1 MTLTNVSPEIQEMI
15 DTIIDKTG
23 LFNYVNVE
31 IAAVPKA
38 KELVKVSRANPWTEK
53 LGKVSPCVTVLVYEE
68 ALERLSTEQQSMIL
82 EDAINNIGYDLEKDK
97 VVIGAPKVTITLAGR
112 EKYGEKLINAMECGH
127 YAMVQIEEEKK
138 QAKEQKTIKVK

>member
-68 ALERLSTEQQSMIL
+68 ALERLSKEQQAMIL

-97 VVIGAPKVTITLAGR
+97 VVIGAPKVTITLGGR
-112 EKYGEKLINAMECGH
+112 EKYGEKLIDAMECGH

-138 QAKEQKTIKVK
+138 QAKEQKTIKLK

>member
-15 DTIIDKTG
+15 DGIIDKTG

-68 ALERLSTEQQSMIL
+68 ALERLSKEQQAMIL

-97 VVIGAPKVTITLAGR
+97 VVIGAPKVTITLGGR
-112 EKYGEKLINAMECGH
+112 EKYGEKLIDAMECGH

-138 QAKEQKTIKVK
+138 QAKEQKTIKLK